1 MKKNQAN
8 LEIRKIAFME
18 IEKHKKQLRKEC
30 MTELLNVTMPVLTLA
45 IKDELKITNKQVED
59 ISKRFERY
67 IGYIGD
73 KTVDI
78 SEVERMLGGGTLD
91 NARNKA

>member
-8 LEIRKIAFME
+8 LEARKIAFME
-18 IEKHKKQLRKEC
+18 IEKHKARLRKEC
-30 MTELLNVTMPVLTLA
+30 MNELLNVTMPVLTLA
-45 IKDELKITNKQVED
+45 IKDELKVTNQEIEN

-78 SEVERMLGGGTLD
+78 SQVEVMLGGEVVD
-91 NARNKA
+91 NSRNKA

>member
-8 LEIRKIAFME
+8 LEARKIAFME
-18 IEKHKKQLRKEC
+18 IEKHKARLRKEC
-30 MTELLNVTMPVLTLA
+30 MNELLNVTMPVLTLA
-45 IKDELKITNKQVED
+45 IKDELKATNQEIEN

-78 SEVERMLGGGTLD
+78 SQVEVMLGGGVVD
-91 NARNKA
+91 NSRNKA

>member
-8 LEIRKIAFME
+8 LETRKIVFME
-18 IEKHKKQLRKEC
+18 IEKHKARLRKEC
-30 MTELLNVTMPVLTLA
+30 MNELLNVTMPVLTLA
-45 IKDELKITNKQVED
+45 IKDELKITNQEIEN

-78 SEVERMLGGGTLD
+78 SQVEAMLGGGVVD
-91 NARNKA
+91 NSRNKA

>member
-8 LEIRKIAFME
+8 LEARKIAFME
-18 IEKHKKQLRKEC
+18 IEKHKARLRKEC
-30 MTELLNVTMPVLTLA
+30 MNELLNVTMPVLTLA
-45 IKDELKITNKQVED
+45 IKDELKVTNQEIEN

-78 SEVERMLGGGTLD
+78 SQVEVMLGGGVVD
-91 NARNKA
+91 NSRNKA

>member
-8 LEIRKIAFME
+8 LEIRKIVYME
-18 IEKHKKQLRKEC
+18 IEKHKARLRREC
-30 MTELLNVTMPVLTLA
+30 MNELMNVTMLVLTLA
-45 IKDELKITNKQVED
+45 IKDELKISNKQIEN

-73 KTVDI
+73 KAVDI
-78 SEVERMLGGGTLD
+78 SEVERMLGGEMLD
-91 NARNKA
+91 NTRNKA